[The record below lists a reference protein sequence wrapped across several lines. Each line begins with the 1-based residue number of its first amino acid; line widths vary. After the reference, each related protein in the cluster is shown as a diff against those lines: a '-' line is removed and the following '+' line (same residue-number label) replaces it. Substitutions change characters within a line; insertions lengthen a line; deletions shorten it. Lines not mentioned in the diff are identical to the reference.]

1 MKGSVM
7 DMIGV
12 LVLFIAGAMTLFCT
26 FYLLGSLKTELLGIP
41 MFSTNTAAMNTI
53 DSGINTLKGMDG
65 LLAFFV
71 FMVCVVAIISAFML
85 PTHPVMFII
94 AIFLVIILI
103 PVSATFAN
111 MFEAMYAAGSPLAGT
126 EVNFPITVLILN
138 WLPKITEI
146 MGFIIGAVMYAGKG
160 GGGY

>member
-12 LVLFIAGAMTLFCT
+12 LVLFIAGAMTLFMVY
-26 FYLLGSLKTELLGIP
+26 YLVGSFRTEVATIPLFSGNAQAMGTLDAGI
-41 MFSTNTAAMNTI
+41 S
-53 DSGINTLKGMDG
+53 TLKGMDG

-71 FMVCVVAIISAFML
+71 FMVCVAAIISAFML
-85 PTHPVMFII
+85 PTHPVMFIV
-94 AIFLVIILI
+94 AIFLVIILT
-103 PVSATFAN
+103 PVSANFAN
-111 MFEAMYAAGSPLAGT
+111 MFEAMYSGTSPLAGT
-126 EVNFPITVLILN
+126 EVEFPITVLILN
-138 WLPKITEI
+138 WLPKITAI